1 MLTELQSL
9 LTIVFL
15 AVGSIGS
22 IIYVAF
28 SEGGQRQKN
37 KQTAND
43 LESADDAKTRA
54 EKISVA
60 GNAEY
65 VERVRKSER

>member
-9 LTIVFL
+9 LTIIFL

-43 LESADDAKTRA
+43 LEAAEDAKQRN
-54 EKISVA
+54 EEISTSSDGEFVD
-60 GNAEY
+60 
-65 VERVRKSER
+65 RVRKSER